1 MVSTSSDF
9 HLFSFMYFYLILSAF
24 NSFIPNS
31 DFWQE
36 SDLYESETRFLLESY
51 STKPLDPIFGLIF
64 LLLMLLVYFSLISV
78 VFMLSSKKNRH
89 KIKKPIWTLR
99 DCVPIIVTAETM
111 WNVCIIITQ
120 NPLHFLF
127 FLKKAFHF
135 FNI

>member
-9 HLFSFMYFYLILSAF
+9 HLFSFMYSYLILSAF
-24 NSFIPNS
+24 NSLIPNS
-31 DFWQE
+31 KFWQE
-36 SDLYESETRFLLESY
+36 SDLYESETRFLLKSY

-64 LLLMLLVYFSLISV
+64 LLLMLLVYFSLISMI
-78 VFMLSSKKNRH
+78 FMLSIKKNRH

-99 DCVPIIVTAETM
+99 DCVAIIVTAETM

-120 NPLHFLF
+120 NHYISCSWRKHFI
-127 FLKKAFHF
+127 F